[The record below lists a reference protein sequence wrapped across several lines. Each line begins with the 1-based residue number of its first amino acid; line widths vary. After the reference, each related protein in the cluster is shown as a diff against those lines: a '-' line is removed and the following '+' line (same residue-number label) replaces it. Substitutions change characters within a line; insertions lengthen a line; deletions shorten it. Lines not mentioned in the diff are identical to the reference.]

1 MLKKMQR
8 RFISAAMAAF
18 TAVILVLFCVV
29 NAGNYRGVAAQQDG
43 MLAQLLAQS
52 ERGAP
57 NGGDTQPGRSGREPG
72 ASLADGVPVPHI
84 GGGKDF
90 SSEVP
95 YMLRYFSVRYAS
107 DGTLA
112 QIDQDFIASISRD
125 EAEAYAA
132 DVLALS
138 RQHGYYKGYR
148 YLVAASDG
156 GTCVMFLNSEREL
169 HSIRTLFWITAAVA
183 GGCLAVVFLLVLLF
197 SQRAIAPYMRNLA
210 MQKQFITNAGHELKT
225 PLTAISTSA
234 DILAM
239 EHEDDEWVKN
249 IRSQSVRLSRL
260 VSDLVTLSRLDEENP
275 FPERAEFSL
284 SDAVWETAEPF
295 ASLAR
300 SHGRSYSQNIEDGL
314 TVTGDRAAVQQM
326 ISILLD
332 NAGKYTPDGGSI
344 SLSAR
349 RAGRKNEIAVSN
361 TCRGA
366 ESIDTTR
373 LFDRFYRADE
383 SHSGRIGGTGIGLS
397 IARATAEAHGGT
409 ISAEVNGNTI
419 TFRVRI

>member
-43 MLAQLLAQS
+43 MLAQLFAQS

-95 YMLRYFSVRYAS
+95 YMLRYFSVRYAP

-156 GTCVMFLNSEREL
+156 G
-169 HSIRTLFWITAAVA
+169 
-183 GGCLAVVFLLVLLF
+183 
-197 SQRAIAPYMRNLA
+197 
-210 MQKQFITNAGHELKT
+210 
-225 PLTAISTSA
+225 
-234 DILAM
+234 
-239 EHEDDEWVKN
+239 EHV
-249 IRSQSVRLSRL
+249 
-260 VSDLVTLSRLDEENP
+260 
-275 FPERAEFSL
+275 RAERFADDNRVGERIEKLKEVPAEHRQRIPQQQTERTAFRQL
-284 SDAVWETAEPF
+284 SFHAENF
-295 ASLAR
+295 
-300 SHGRSYSQNIEDGL
+300 
-314 TVTGDRAAVQQM
+314 
-326 ISILLD
+326 
-332 NAGKYTPDGGSI
+332 
-344 SLSAR
+344 
-349 RAGRKNEIAVSN
+349 
-361 TCRGA
+361 
-366 ESIDTTR
+366 
-373 LFDRFYRADE
+373 F
-383 SHSGRIGGTGIGLS
+383 
-397 IARATAEAHGGT
+397 
-409 ISAEVNGNTI
+409 
-419 TFRVRI
+419 